1 MPNPVRRRIEFDAAI
16 WHVLNNLSLDTG
28 KRLQDLADE
37 AFRDLLKK
45 YRRPVTLRDALPKA
59 CVCIPPMT
67 AHHKGAD
74 SVAELANPSRGWTL
88 PRMPEDGGLDHAA
101 RRLSTH
107 CG

>member
-16 WHVLNNLSLDTG
+16 WHVLNNLSPDTG

-37 AFRDLLKK
+37 ASAIFSRNTGGPS
-45 YRRPVTLRDALPKA
+45 RCATPSVKA

-74 SVAELANPSRGWTL
+74 SVADMANSFAW
-88 PRMPEDGGLDHAA
+88 LDSA
-101 RRLSTH
+101 
-107 CG
+107 

>member
-45 YRRPVTLRDALPKA
+45 YRRPVTLRDALRESVRMHPA
-59 CVCIPPMT
+59 TDGPPQR
-67 AHHKGAD
+67 
-74 SVAELANPSRGWTL
+74 RGQ
-88 PRMPEDGGLDHAA
+88 RG
-101 RRLSTH
+101 
-107 CG
+107 